1 MTSLSTN
8 VKSPIRGEVW
18 LVKLDPAIGSEIKK
32 TRPAIVISAD
42 VVGKLPV
49 KLVVPITDWKPYF
62 ANNTWHVKLSENSTN
77 GLSKTSAADILQ
89 MRGVDLQRFV
99 RKLGYLSKPK
109 TSEIALKI
117 AAVVEASL

>member
-8 VKSPIRGEVW
+8 PPSRGEVW
-18 LVKLDPAIGSEIKK
+18 LVRLDPAIGSEIKK

-49 KLVVPITDWKPYF
+49 KLVVPISDWKPYF
-62 ANNTWHVKLSENSTN
+62 TKNVWHVKLRSTSTN

-89 MRGVDLQRFV
+89 MRGVDLQRFA
-99 RKLGYLSKPK
+99 RKLGRISDPK
-109 TSEIALKI
+109 LSEIALKI
-117 AAVVEASL
+117 AAVVEAEL

>member
-1 MTSLSTN
+1 M
-8 VKSPIRGEVW
+8 R
-18 LVKLDPAIGSEIKK
+18 LDPAIGSEIKK

-62 ANNTWHVKLSENSTN
+62 ANNVWHVKLRENSTN

-89 MRGVDLQRFV
+89 MRGVDLQRLCESWV
-99 RKLGYLSKPK
+99 ISLHPKPAKLP
-109 TSEIALKI
+109 
-117 AAVVEASL
+117 